1 MYSTRWVGK
10 PLENCYIVRNYL
22 KTVRTLH
29 QVSEICISQTYRI
42 DMKVYPSTSSNIGI
56 GDVSRVISS
65 DIDVNATICCTVNFD
80 TGKVCCP
87 CKFYEEHFQ
96 PCSDS
101 IKVILACGKDP
112 NDILFFG
119 TVNTTAKYIEQYS
132 SVPISFGNIVLK
144 PAQAKQLDPKH
155 AFSKKR
161 GRPSKN
167 NKKRIERQ
175 SLGLGVRLCP
185 GCGMKGHFLSSC
197 KQLNLG
203 MAAYRREQ
211 NIKTTL
217 KKMCSDTI
225 EVNDTSCLIVSH
237 DTQNEEAVPTDDL
250 VYEYLD
256 YND

>member
-1 MYSTRWVGK
+1 MLTCK
-10 PLENCYIVRNYL
+10 QP
-22 KTVRTLH
+22 
-29 QVSEICISQTYRI
+29 QQP
-42 DMKVYPSTSSNIGI
+42 YPSTPSNIGI
-56 GDVSRVISS
+56 GDVRRVISS

-119 TVNTTAKYIEQYS
+119 AVNTTANYIEQYS

-161 GRPSKN
+161 GRPITT
-167 NKKRIERQ
+167 R
-175 SLGLGVRLCP
+175 GLNA
-185 GCGMKGHFLSSC
+185 
-197 KQLNLG
+197 NL
-203 MAAYRREQ
+203 
-211 NIKTTL
+211 
-217 KKMCSDTI
+217 
-225 EVNDTSCLIVSH
+225 
-237 DTQNEEAVPTDDL
+237 
-250 VYEYLD
+250 
-256 YND
+256 